1 MKDGGNYLE
10 NHFLLMDKNM
20 ENVKNNP
27 KIENLINECKRIE
40 EDSTYTAEAHYLFAA
55 SLSKKSFWFKFIPVI
70 ITVVSV
76 LALLLGSPNWVSWI
90 TLISSI
96 ITITN
101 MLLEPESKAR
111 DHEFAAKSFTVL
123 KHEARSLYESF
134 KDFMDEKDFYYEVK
148 RIREK
153 YNWLVQTTPPTDE
166 KSFNKAQERIK
177 EGIHEPDFKKEHN
190 HA

>member
-1 MKDGGNYLE
+1 
-10 NHFLLMDKNM
+10 M
-20 ENVKNNP
+20 ENFRNHQ
-27 KIENLINECKRIE
+27 KIENLVNECRRIE

-70 ITVVSV
+70 ITGISA

-96 ITITN
+96 IAITN
-101 MLLEPESKAR
+101 IILEPENKAR
-111 DHEFAAKSFTVL
+111 QHEFAAKSFTVL
-123 KHEARSLYESF
+123 KHDARSLYESF

-166 KSFNKAQERIK
+166 KSFEKARKRIRK
-177 EGIHEPDFKKEHN
+177 GIHKPNFKKGHN
-190 HA
+190 HV

>member
-1 MKDGGNYLE
+1 
-10 NHFLLMDKNM
+10 M
-20 ENVKNNP
+20 ENFKNNQ
-27 KIENLINECKRIE
+27 KMENLVNECKRIE
-40 EDSTYTAEAHYLFAA
+40 EDSTYTAEVHYLLAA

-70 ITVVSV
+70 ITGLSA

-96 ITITN
+96 IAITN
-101 MLLEPESKAR
+101 IILEPEGKAGE
-111 DHEFAAKSFTVL
+111 HEFAAKSFTVL
-123 KHEARSLYESF
+123 KHDARSLYESF

-166 KSFNKAQERIK
+166 KSFEKARERIK
-177 EGIHEPDFKKEHN
+177 KGIHKPDFKEKN
-190 HA
+190 RK